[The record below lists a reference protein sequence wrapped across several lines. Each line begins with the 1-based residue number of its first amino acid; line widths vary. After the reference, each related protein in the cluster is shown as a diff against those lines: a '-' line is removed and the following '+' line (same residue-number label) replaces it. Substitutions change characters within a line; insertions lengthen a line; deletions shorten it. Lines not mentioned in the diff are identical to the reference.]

1 MRVLIVEDARR
12 PAAMLTQ
19 IMVEQKRSA
28 EAVRDGEDGFAYAM
42 SGLHDAAAP
51 DVMRRRR
58 TALRWRGSC
67 AGRNL

>member
-1 MRVLIVEDARR
+1 
-12 PAAMLTQ
+12 MLTQ
-19 IMVEQKRSA
+19 IMVEQKCSA
-28 EAVRDGEDGFAYAM
+28 EAGRDGEDGFAYAM
-42 SGLHDAAAP
+42 DGLDDAAAP